1 MNIRGQDL
9 WRSQRSPEIFLTN
22 ILSRPSVTNL
32 ITGQREL
39 CEILLEA
46 RSKIGSL
53 AIISFFV
60 RPGIPRN
67 EHFAW
72 DIRTSCGRTQTKDRV
87 CKHLD
92 LVERPA
98 NCRPDHRSRIVDI
111 NTFTYPKG
119 TTTPSG
125 INEIAAYLVLFNTF
139 TQQICIL
146 SWSQRQKGGAKTGT
160 KRCLWASNTRFCPCK
175 FTGIARQKIIHSL
188 LCSEFRNRW

>member
-1 MNIRGQDL
+1 MQEDKMNIRGQDL

-22 ILSRPSVTNL
+22 KLSRSSVTNL

-39 CEILLEA
+39 REILLEA

-67 EHFAW
+67 EHFVG

-87 CKHLD
+87 RKHLD
-92 LVERPA
+92 LVECPA
-98 NCRPDHRSRIVDI
+98 NCRPDHRSRKVDI

-125 INEIAAYLVLFNTF
+125 VNEITSNLVYFNTF
-139 TQQICIL
+139 TQ
-146 SWSQRQKGGAKTGT
+146 
-160 KRCLWASNTRFCPCK
+160 
-175 FTGIARQKIIHSL
+175 
-188 LCSEFRNRW
+188 

>member
-1 MNIRGQDL
+1 MQEDKMNIRGQDL

-22 ILSRPSVTNL
+22 KLSRSGVTNL

-39 CEILLEA
+39 REILLEA

-53 AIISFFV
+53 AIISLFV

-67 EHFAW
+67 EHFAG
-72 DIRTSCGRTQTKDRV
+72 DIRTSCGRTQTKYRV

-92 LVERPA
+92 LVECPA
-98 NCRPDHRSRIVDI
+98 NCRPDHRSRKVD
-111 NTFTYPKG
+111 
-119 TTTPSG
+119 
-125 INEIAAYLVLFNTF
+125 
-139 TQQICIL
+139 
-146 SWSQRQKGGAKTGT
+146 
-160 KRCLWASNTRFCPCK
+160 SNTRFCPCK